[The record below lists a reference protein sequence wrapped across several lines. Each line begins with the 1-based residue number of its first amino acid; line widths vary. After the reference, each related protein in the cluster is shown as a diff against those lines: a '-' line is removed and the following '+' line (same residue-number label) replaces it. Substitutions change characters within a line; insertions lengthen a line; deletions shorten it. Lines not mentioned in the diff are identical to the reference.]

1 MFVAKIVIL
10 DILLREEIQKK
21 MCNKIT
27 YFRVQSANFVNNW
40 NSSLDEESKYFFL
53 RKKLFLLEVERITRD
68 SYFNWEVNSK
78 SKRDVPE
85 QTLKIEIAKKKFIM
99 NENASVLISMLR
111 KWWHQLKKMVKI
123 FMRLK
128 SKSIS

>member
-53 RKKLFLLEVERITRD
+53 RKKIFLLEVERITRD

-85 QTLKIEIAKKKFIM
+85 QTLKIEIAKKNLLWTK
-99 NENASVLISMLR
+99 MLR
-111 KWWHQLKKMVKI
+111 YWFQC
-123 FMRLK
+123 
-128 SKSIS
+128 